1 LKGRG
6 LKLKGKKMDEQL
18 NALLDTAWEKIN
30 SQGRNKDKSLINEAP
45 PEFLEDEIFWRRSLT
60 SPLPAVW
67 PPSENLTLYYY
78 AYATGLDLAGNLH
91 DGVYVARPWARI
103 EVMPKSD
110 SLPKLTWLRDTLVE
124 LGIQGFRPLTAAEES
139 LYKMWPRERVVNFLT
154 QYRTDRSVNETSV
167 IEFTKFFCM
176 LMSHNSVYQELRS
189 KHEAFYHWLGCK
201 HDDSHDKPNLL
212 WK

>member
-1 LKGRG
+1 
-6 LKLKGKKMDEQL
+6 MDEQL

-45 PEFLEDEIFWRRSLT
+45 PEFLEDEIFWRCSLT

-91 DGVYVARPWARI
+91 DGVYVASPWARI
-103 EVMPKSD
+103 DVSPQGD

-154 QYRTDRSVNETSV
+154 QFHAAQHVNETSTL
-167 IEFTKFFCM
+167 EFKKFFCM
-176 LMSHNSVYQELRS
+176 LMSHDSIYEELRS
-189 KHEAFYHWLGCK
+189 RHEAFYRWLDCK
-201 HDDSHDKPNLL
+201 HADAISDPEPWVSP
-212 WK
+212 